1 MHEQRPELRY
11 VPTDDLITSS
21 GVASICGFVDHAQY
35 HGRFAERA
43 AYARQGY
50 CRPQPTRAV
59 FLMRRIASSERV
71 VALPTACALSDDAG
85 DARNDAGQSGQRHGT
100 PLADRGDAARGGDE
114 DGAFLVGRRERR
126 PAAAARKHR
135 HTQRCELARQ
145 DDNATAEADSSDSA
159 PPPPVEEADE
169 HDWRIP
175 APGQL
180 PRAATPVLADVE
192 QELEDD

>member
-1 MHEQRPELRY
+1 
-11 VPTDDLITSS
+11 
-21 GVASICGFVDHAQY
+21 VASICGFVDHAQY

-145 DDNATAEADSSDSA
+145 DDNATADDDSSDRA

-169 HDWRIP
+169 HDC
-175 APGQL
+175 A
-180 PRAATPVLADVE
+180 RAVAAGCYASVS
-192 QELEDD
+192 